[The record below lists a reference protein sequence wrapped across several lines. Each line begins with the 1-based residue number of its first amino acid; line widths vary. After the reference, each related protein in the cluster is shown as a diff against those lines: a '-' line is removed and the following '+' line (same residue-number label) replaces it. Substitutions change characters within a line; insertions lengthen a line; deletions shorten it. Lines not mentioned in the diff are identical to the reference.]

1 MYERC
6 FLHSLAIPPILQE
19 NPFSIV
25 ILLSHRCNLRKGETV
40 IYIVTNRQARLRKNS
55 DYGMLKA
62 AEAMD
67 LDKGTSALPTVQATR
82 VLEHSNGCRVSM
94 YFAEKP
100 EENIRDEVAIMP
112 AAAFIRRSEHT

>member
-1 MYERC
+1 M
-6 FLHSLAIPPILQE
+6 
-19 NPFSIV
+19 
-25 ILLSHRCNLRKGETV
+25 
-40 IYIVTNRQARLRKNS
+40 RKNS

-67 LDKGTSALPTVQATR
+67 LDKGISALPTVQATR

-100 EENIRDEVAIMP
+100 DENIREEVANMLV
-112 AAAFIRRSEHT
+112 AAFIRRSEHT